1 VYVALTPS
9 LWYVTGGNLTL
20 TAAVQSWSAGPPDAI
35 GTVTFRYGNMVIGQV
50 PVNASGV
57 ASKTIAA
64 TSLPNGPD
72 SITATYQGP
81 NYATS
86 STTVTITVAH

>member
-1 VYVALTPS
+1 
-9 LWYVTGGNLTL
+9 
-20 TAAVQSWSAGPPDAI
+20 
-35 GTVTFRYGNMVIGQV
+35 MVIGQV
-50 PVNASGV
+50 PVSASGV